1 MRTKNIFSWPKEI
14 YLFWVADLILG
25 MELIGSILL
34 VFFRDWGGLSQTQ
47 TQTIQSWFT
56 FWVFVLEVPTG
67 VFGDVHGKKRSVII
81 GYILYFIGTITYSLY
96 PNIYL
101 FLISEFILALGLA
114 FVSGARE
121 AWVYDISKR
130 YGIEKRFRTI
140 SLVSST
146 MHIVGMVLASFIYI
160 FVSNRFTI
168 QEIFRLG
175 AIPSV
180 IALIIYG
187 FFIPSTDTKGNGL
200 KPEYLK
206 TVKEGLKIL
215 RGSINLRKLTIYIS
229 LLCSTS
235 YFVIWLYQEG
245 LRVLSVPESLFGVYR
260 IILLGGEVFS
270 MFVLARLMRK
280 LNPKLVFILI
290 ASLVATGFLMGALLH
305 NTIGIL
311 FVLIFAG
318 GLGLQIPTLLS
329 KEINE
334 EIADEQRATVL
345 SFVSM
350 IKRLML
356 TIFNPFVGMLVD
368 SKGVF
373 VAFAVLGLISLIA
386 CAFKPKLSTE

>member
-1 MRTKNIFSWPKEI
+1 MKTKNIFSWPKEI
-14 YLFWVADLILG
+14 YLFWLADLILG

-34 VFFRDWGGLSQTQ
+34 VFFRDWGGLSQTE

-67 VFGDVHGKKRSVII
+67 VFGDVQGKKRSVII
-81 GYILYFIGTITYSLY
+81 GYILYTIGTITYSLY

-101 FLISEFILALGLA
+101 FLASEFILALGLA

-130 YGIEKRFRTI
+130 YNREKDFRTI

-146 MHIVGMVLASFIYI
+146 MHIAGMILASFIYI
-160 FVSNRFTI
+160 FVSNTFTV

-175 AIPSV
+175 AIPSI

-200 KPEYLK
+200 KPEYLR

-215 RGSINLRKLTIYIS
+215 KGSLNLKKLTIYTS

-235 YFVIWLYQEG
+235 YFVIWLYQEA
-245 LRVLSVPESLFGVYR
+245 LRVLSIPENLFGVYR
-260 IILLGGEVFS
+260 IVLLGGEVFS
-270 MFVLARLMRK
+270 MFVLARLMKK

-290 ASLVATGFLMGALLH
+290 ASIVAAGFLLGAILH
-305 NTIGIL
+305 NTVGIL

-368 SKGVF
+368 NKGVF
-373 VAFAVLGLISLIA
+373 VTFAVLGLVSLIA
-386 CAFKPKLSTE
+386 CAFKPKISTE